1 MLRAIDFHGLKGV
14 EFSKGEYTALLIPE
28 MGANLV
34 RLANTRLGAEIL
46 TAHLQS
52 VCGGKRSVLG
62 EIIHCQLRMRM
73 FL

>member
-34 RLANTRLGAEIL
+34 RLANTRLGAVL
-46 TAHLQS
+46 HLNS
-52 VCGGKRSVLG
+52 CGKSR
-62 EIIHCQLRMRM
+62 
-73 FL
+73 